1 MTQTCLFLFKK
12 FQVAEEHGKQKAAY
26 YAGWAA
32 GFQQNRGKNIA
43 LSIWHIHKYVS
54 PYFFNKIFY

>member
-1 MTQTCLFLFKK
+1 MLK

-32 GFQQNRGKNIA
+32 GFHHNRGKRT
-43 LSIWHIHKYVS
+43 W
-54 PYFFNKIFY
+54 